1 MSKQK
6 RTLCVRFLGVYLIFI
21 TVRLRVLNTDIII
34 GVFRECRVLCKSRAV
49 HQVEEIAVVGAKV
62 QHGRGAG
69 PAVSLLDEHYF
80 ELCCFL
86 HWICMSDFNSH
97 IDAAVICLL
106 SKGECHVINVALNR
120 CGVRTSGHKAL
131 SAVVLKRLLS

>member
-69 PAVSLLDEHYF
+69 PAVSLLDKHY
-80 ELCCFL
+80 LNC
-86 HWICMSDFNSH
+86 
-97 IDAAVICLL
+97 AVSYIGFACQISIL
-106 SKGECHVINVALNR
+106 
-120 CGVRTSGHKAL
+120 TSTL
-131 SAVVLKRLLS
+131 Q

>member
-6 RTLCVRFLGVYLIFI
+6 RALYARFLGVYLIFI

-34 GVFRECRVLCKSRAV
+34 GVFRECGVLCKSRAV

-86 HWICMSDFNSH
+86 HLICMSDFNSH
-97 IDAAVICLL
+97 IDAAVVCLL
-106 SKGECHVINVALNR
+106 SEGECHVINVALNW
-120 CGVRTSGHKAL
+120 CGVRTGGHKAL
-131 SAVVLKRLLS
+131 SAVVLKL